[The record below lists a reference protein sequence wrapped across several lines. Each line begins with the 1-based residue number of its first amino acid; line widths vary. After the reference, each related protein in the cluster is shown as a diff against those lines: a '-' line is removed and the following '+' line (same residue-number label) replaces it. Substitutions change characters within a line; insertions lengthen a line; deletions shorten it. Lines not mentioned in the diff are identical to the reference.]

1 MPKEW
6 KIKSQRK
13 DPVSLII
20 HCKFCTTKPTRWY
33 KLMTTTVY
41 RCEEHKKMISSPVYD
56 QGKLSSKGECIGM
69 EFNPTFEAGVSKI
82 TEYNNKS
89 GQPPDI
95 ERLNK
100 ELNSC
105 TVDHEWIEQSDPE
118 HEEKIKTWV
127 VEHLRI
133 NHPFLFASMT
143 YYDENGEHNL
153 IFENPDEYFLTKL
166 SKDQVTDHYQVT
178 IPPELVGMD
187 ISSRE
192 IKQR

>member
-1 MPKEW
+1 
-6 KIKSQRK
+6 
-13 DPVSLII
+13 
-20 HCKFCTTKPTRWY
+20 
-33 KLMTTTVY
+33 MTTTVY